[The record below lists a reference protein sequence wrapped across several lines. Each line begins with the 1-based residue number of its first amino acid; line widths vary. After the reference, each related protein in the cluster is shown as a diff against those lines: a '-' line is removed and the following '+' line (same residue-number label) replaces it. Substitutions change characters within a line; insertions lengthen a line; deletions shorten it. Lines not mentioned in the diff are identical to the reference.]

1 MPPFRRDRFIRT
13 CGEREGGTL
22 NPGSL
27 RRPLTPRSH
36 CFETV
41 AVSFCGLHID
51 GHGQHE
57 TTEKDNRRSRVLL
70 ETTRIIFFFFFF
82 FVEKLYSS
90 VFNSQDLCVRK
101 RVDVWG
107 LFSPTC
113 TTGVCG
119 RKPPCEKTGRE
130 VKELL

>member
-82 FVEKLYSS
+82 LKKNSAL
-90 VFNSQDLCVRK
+90 VFSILKTCVQLIDWISG
-101 RVDVWG
+101 V
-107 LFSPTC
+107 LF
-113 TTGVCG
+113 
-119 RKPPCEKTGRE
+119 
-130 VKELL
+130 L